1 MRGRIAFVFA
11 ALLALCIPARSA
23 VTVKVDMDSI
33 TVGRDSNIV
42 KMIKILRGDS
52 ARVDVQNPLAAVPP
66 EAWAKLTPEQVQ
78 ELIETSLVFQK
89 GAHGNRLPE
98 QRSSERVEIIVPVAF
113 FAACVLALFFLM
125 RWRIHQS
132 KLVHEQRLAMIA
144 QGIVPPDMATQP
156 KPAAPRV
163 QKMIIWGWI
172 MALGGVG
179 LSIANVLEDGWSEIG
194 WGLVIMLVGVGLLM
208 AARYIGGQPVT
219 GPKEGDVP
227 PSQDSGT
234 T

>member
-52 ARVDVQNPLAAVPP
+52 ARVDVQNPLAAVPA
-66 EAWAKLTPEQVQ
+66 EAWAKLTPEQTQ
-78 ELIETSLVFQK
+78 DLIETSL
-89 GAHGNRLPE
+89 AL
-98 QRSSERVEIIVPVAF
+98 QRPPHDETIPSSDSRVEIIVPVAF

-125 RWRIHQS
+125 RWRMHQS

-144 QGIVPPDMATQP
+144 QGIVPPDMTTQP

-163 QKMIIWGWI
+163 QKMVIWGWI

-179 LSIANVLEDGWSEIG
+179 LSIAKVLEEGWSQIG

-219 GPKEGDVP
+219 GPKEGETP
-227 PSQDSGT
+227 PSQDGT
-234 T
+234 TA

>member
-11 ALLALCIPARSA
+11 ALLALCVPARSA

-33 TVGRDSNIV
+33 TVGRDTNLV
-42 KMIKILRGDS
+42 KMIRILRGDS
-52 ARVDVQNPLAAVPP
+52 TGAQAPNPLAAVPA
-66 EAWAKLTPEQVQ
+66 EAWAKLSPEQTQ
-78 ELIETSLVFQK
+78 DLIETSLALQRPPH
-89 GAHGNRLPE
+89 HGPIP
-98 QRSSERVEIIVPVAF
+98 SSDSRVEIIVPVAF

-125 RWRIHQS
+125 RWRMHQS

-144 QGIVPPDMATQP
+144 QGIVPPDMTTQP

-219 GPKEGDVP
+219 GLKEGETP
-227 PSQDSGT
+227 PTQAGPT
-234 T
+234 A

>member
-52 ARVDVQNPLAAVPP
+52 AQVDVQNPLAAVPP
-66 EAWAKLTPEQVQ
+66 EAWAKLTPEQTQ
-78 ELIETSLVFQK
+78 DLIETSL
-89 GAHGNRLPE
+89 AL
-98 QRSSERVEIIVPVAF
+98 QRPSRHETIPSSDSRVEIIVPVAF

-144 QGIVPPDMATQP
+144 QGIVPPDMTTQP

-194 WGLVIMLVGVGLLM
+194 WGVVIMLVGVGLLM

-219 GPKEGDVP
+219 GPKEGELP
-227 PSQDSGT
+227 PTQDGSAT
-234 T
+234 